1 MSWDSRLCSPVV
13 LLCLLWFGAHPVL
26 AAGVFWVSDVHPCPA
41 CHLAKNSTR
50 GKSGNSPVTSAAKYL
65 KMLQFLSASSY
76 LCSPSR
82 VSSPCS
88 VLIKQTER
96 CRALPLS
103 HRPPSFYGESLF
115 QVTDHV
121 KLDVCISGKTLINL
135 RTGVP
140 PKTSPPLHSSPQIP
154 VD

>member
-1 MSWDSRLCSPVV
+1 MSTHAQHVTWQRT
-13 LLCLLWFGAHPVL
+13 A
-26 AAGVFWVSDVHPCPA
+26 
-41 CHLAKNSTR
+41 R
-50 GKSGNSPVTSAAKYL
+50 GENQANSPVTSAAKYL

-121 KLDVCISGKTLINL
+121 KLDVCISGKTQGKL
-135 RTGVP
+135 
-140 PKTSPPLHSSPQIP
+140 
-154 VD
+154 